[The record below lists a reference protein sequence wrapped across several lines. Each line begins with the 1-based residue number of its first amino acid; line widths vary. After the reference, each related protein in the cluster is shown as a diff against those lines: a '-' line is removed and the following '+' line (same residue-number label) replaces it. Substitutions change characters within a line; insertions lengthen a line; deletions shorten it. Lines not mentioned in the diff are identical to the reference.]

1 MKQLA
6 FAAVFAAGLTAA
18 ASVTLSAQQ
27 PPPVPAPAAQAPAAQ
42 APVQLPPGYAVPIY
56 QGGMDA
62 NSIRDSLQEIL
73 RQYPPAVGE
82 VLRRDPSLLER
93 PDYIAPYPQLVL
105 FLQQHPEVS
114 RNAQF
119 YFGGYDYYDNNRRRE
134 PLAPEIEAL
143 GVLLGG
149 MAGFLGVSAFIG
161 VLTWLVRAIIQHRR
175 WLRLSKVQAE
185 VHSKIMDRMTTNE
198 ELLAYVQS
206 PAGRR
211 FLESA
216 PIHTDSDSPRQG
228 APVGPIIWSMMAGI
242 VFAMAG
248 IGFRYSAQ
256 WVTNEANQ
264 AFTVVGVVILAL
276 GAGFILS
283 AMMAYLVSSRLGLF
297 PQRPAAD
304 VRSDNA

>member
-1 MKQLA
+1 MKQRA
-6 FAAVFAAGLTAA
+6 FATVLALALTAA
-18 ASVTLSAQQ
+18 ANATVSGQQ
-27 PPPVPAPAAQAPAAQ
+27 PTPAAPPAAQAPAQ
-42 APVQLPPGYAVPIY
+42 GYPVQIF
-56 QGGMDA
+56 QGNMDA
-62 NSIRDSLQEIL
+62 GSVRNQLQEIL

-105 FLQQHPEVS
+105 FLQQHPEIA
-114 RNAQF
+114 RNAPF
-119 YFGGYDYYDNNRRRE
+119 YFGGFDYYDNRRRE
-134 PLAPEIEAL
+134 PLPPELEAL

-149 MAGFLGVSAFIG
+149 MGAFLGVGAFIG
-161 VLTWLVRAIIQHRR
+161 LLTWLVRAIIQHRR

-216 PIHTDSDSPRQG
+216 PIHADDSPRQG
-228 APVGPIIWSMMAGI
+228 APIGPIIWSMMAGI

-248 IGFRYSAQ
+248 LGFRYSAQ
-256 WVTNEANQ
+256 WVTTAASQ
-264 AFTVVGVVILAL
+264 AFTVVGVIILAL
-276 GAGFILS
+276 GAGIILS
-283 AMMAYLVSSRLGLF
+283 ALMAYLVSSRLGLF
-297 PQRPAAD
+297 PQRPSPS

>member
-1 MKQLA
+1 MKPHAL
-6 FAAVFAAGLTAA
+6 AAVVALALTTAA
-18 ASVTLSAQQ
+18 TATPSAQLQTLQPPTQQ
-27 PPPVPAPAAQAPAAQ
+27 PPATPAGP
-42 APVQLPPGYAVPIY
+42 LPPGYPVQIY
-56 QGGMDA
+56 QGNMDA
-62 NSIRDSLQEIL
+62 GAVRDQLQEIL

-82 VLRRDPSLLER
+82 VLRRDPSLLDR

-105 FLQQHPEVS
+105 FLQQHPEIA
-114 RNAQF
+114 RNAAF
-119 YFGGYDYYDNNRRRE
+119 YFGGYDYYESRRRE
-134 PLAPEIEAL
+134 PIAPEIEAL

-149 MAGFLGVSAFIG
+149 MAGFLGVTAFIA

-175 WLRLSKVQAE
+175 WLRLSRVQAE

-216 PIHTDSDSPRQG
+216 PIHTDTDTSRPG
-228 APVGPIIWSMMAGI
+228 APIGPIIWSMMAGI

-283 AMMAYLVSSRLGLF
+283 AVMAYLVSSRLGLF
-297 PQRPAAD
+297 PQRPSPS
-304 VRSDNA
+304 VSSDNA